1 MNYYSSGVS
10 WRFPMAFQAFLALL
24 MSLMLFFMPEC
35 KNPVTKNSSSG
46 YQILKLTIAPRY
58 LLKHEREA
66 EAATILRLLRKK
78 GTEQWV
84 VASDVAEIKEAIAL
98 ELHTKGWRDLLKDDH
113 VRSRRRVGL
122 ACLIQS
128 MQAFSGSTP
137 INYYTTVM

>member
-1 MNYYSSGVS
+1 
-10 WRFPMAFQAFLALL
+10 
-24 MSLMLFFMPEC
+24 ML
-35 KNPVTKNSSSG
+35 KS
-46 YQILKLTIAPRY
+46 TIAPRY
-58 LLKHEREA
+58 LLINEREA

-84 VASDVAEIKEAIAL
+84 VANDVAEIKEAIAL
-98 ELHTKGWRDLLKDDH
+98 ELHTKGWRDLLKDDN
-113 VRSRRRVGL
+113 VKSRRRVGL